1 MLYPV
6 IIAGGSGKRLWPKS
20 RKAKPKFFLK
30 VEGNRTLLEDTL
42 KRAKRLAPIKN
53 ILIITNKEHV
63 SGIKKLL
70 PKFPKG
76 NIIAEPVSKNT
87 APAICLASLI
97 AKKRNKNAVIA
108 VMPADQIIEN
118 TKTTRGVFSLAQ
130 LAANIESAIVTIGI
144 KPKYAATGYGYIKVN
159 KPHKSLKSDSRYK
172 LFSVD
177 KFVEKPSF
185 KKAKLFIKSKKYLW
199 NSGIFIGKADVFLK
213 EFKKHS
219 PKVYKIAKK
228 IDPAIGTSAQ
238 QSAINKYYGG
248 FSNISIDYAVMEK
261 IKKSFVVEAD
271 IDWQDVGSWD
281 SFVKSIKKDSLDN
294 SIIGNSL
301 NIDLKNSIVITDNKH
316 LVATIG
322 LKDLIIVNTDDAT
335 LVCSKDRAEEV
346 RNIVALA
353 KRKSLERYI

>member
-6 IIAGGSGKRLWPKS
+6 IIAGGFGKRLWPKS
-20 RKAKPKFFLK
+20 RKATPKFFLK
-30 VEGNRTLLEDTL
+30 VEGNRTLLEDTV

-63 SGIKKLL
+63 SGIKKVLTD
-70 PKFPKG
+70 FPRK

-108 VMPADQIIEN
+108 VMPADQIIES
-118 TKTTRGVFSLAQ
+118 TKTTRGVFSLAV
-130 LAANIESAIVTIGI
+130 LAANIEGTIVTIGI
-144 KPKYAATGYGYIKVN
+144 KPKYAATGYGYIKVS
-159 KPHKSLKSDSRYK
+159 KSHKTLKTDSRYK

-177 KFVEKPSF
+177 EFVEKPAL
-185 KKAKLFIKSKKYLW
+185 KKAKLFIKTKKYLW
-199 NSGIFIGKADVFLK
+199 NSGIFIGNADTFLD
-213 EFKKHS
+213 EFKRHS
-219 PKVYKIAKK
+219 PSIYKIAKK
-228 IDPAIGTSAQ
+228 IEPAIGTSAQ
-238 QSAINKYYGG
+238 QSDINRYYGG

-281 SFVKSIKKDSLDN
+281 SFVKSIKKDSLHN

-301 NIDLKNSIVITDNKH
+301 NIDLKNSIVITDNKR

-322 LKDLIIVNTDDAT
+322 LKDVIIVNTDDAT

-353 KRKSLERYI
+353 KKKHLMRYI